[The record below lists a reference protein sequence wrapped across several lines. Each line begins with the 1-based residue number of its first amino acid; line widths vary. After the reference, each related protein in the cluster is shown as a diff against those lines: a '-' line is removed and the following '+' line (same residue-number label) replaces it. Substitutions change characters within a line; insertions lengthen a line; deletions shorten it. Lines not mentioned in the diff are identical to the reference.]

1 MTEDGFFEEL
11 LLVEEEFID
20 DYIGDQLSLDERQSF
35 EQHFLSTPGRHG
47 QLRFAQALSRYVSNS
62 SEKSETESLEA
73 KGESETVQPLA
84 PTPEPTWAERFRA
97 FWGSRAWAFRTAA
110 ALAVVVVVAGALWL
124 LRPRTTPPQTFA
136 TLTLSA
142 SMSNRAEGV
151 QAAKVKLPL
160 NADALRI
167 FLTLPEGSAPAA
179 LYRAE
184 LLSENGE
191 TKSFEAAGQDSR
203 SVSVVIPAA
212 QLARGQYVLKLF
224 KTEADGAEQR
234 VGGSYS
240 FNVE

>member
-1 MTEDGFFEEL
+1 MSPHVENNQEMREYLLGGLSHEVLRRVEERLMTEDGFFEEL
-11 LLVEEEFID
+11 LLVEEELMD
-20 DYIGDQLSLDERQSF
+20 EYVGGQLSSDERRRF
-35 EQHFLSTPGRHG
+35 ERHFLSTPERHG

-62 SEKSETESLEA
+62 SAKSETESPEA
-73 KGESETVQPLA
+73 QDESARAQRLA

-97 FWGSRAWAFRTAA
+97 FWGNRTWALRTAA
-110 ALAVVVVVAGALWL
+110 ALAVVVVLAGAFWL

-179 LYRAE
+179 RYRAE

-191 TKSFEAAGQDSR
+191 TKSFEATAEDSR
-203 SVSVVIPAA
+203 SVSLVIPAA
-212 QLARGQYVLKLF
+212 H
-224 KTEADGAEQR
+224 
-234 VGGSYS
+234 
-240 FNVE
+240 

>member
-1 MTEDGFFEEL
+1 MSPHVENNQEMREYLLGGLSQEVLRRVEERLMTEDGFFEEL
-11 LLVEEEFID
+11 LLVEEELMD
-20 DYIGDQLSLDERQSF
+20 EYVGGQLSSDERRRF
-35 EQHFLSTPGRHG
+35 ERHFLSTPERHG
-47 QLRFAQALSRYVSNS
+47 QLRFAQALSRYVSNAS
-62 SEKSETESLEA
+62 AKSETESA
-73 KGESETVQPLA
+73 RAQRLA

-97 FWGSRAWAFRTAA
+97 FWGSRTWALRTAA

-160 NADALRI
+160 DADALRI

-179 LYRAE
+179 RYRAE

-191 TKSFEAAGQDSR
+191 TKSFEAAGQDSH
-203 SVSVVIPAA
+203 SVSLVIPAA
-212 QLARGQYVLKLF
+212 QLARG
-224 KTEADGAEQR
+224 
-234 VGGSYS
+234 
-240 FNVE
+240 